1 MILKNI
7 KPTSVTVL
15 IFITIS
21 IVICLSLCGCNANK
35 TSPVMDVSDMASVFI
50 APESRNEDVSE
61 AASAD
66 ISLLTEKKTTE
77 QTENHMGTTTEKP
90 ASQIN
95 NQSETVTIKQ
105 EPSGAATNSNSDT
118 LRQNEEAEN
127 EKPQMDILPPPS
139 TSPTFADDATY
150 ENGLPITIP
159 WNETQIIL

>member
-50 APESRNEDVSE
+50 APESRKEDVSE
-61 AASAD
+61 VSSAD
-66 ISLLTEKKTTE
+66 IGLLTEKKPTKQSE
-77 QTENHMGTTTEKP
+77 IQTVITTEKP
-90 ASQIN
+90 ASQTS
-95 NQSETVTIKQ
+95 NQSEIVTVKQ
-105 EPSGAATNSNSDT
+105 EPSGDTTTGNSDT
-118 LRQNEEAEN
+118 HGQNDVTEN
-127 EKPQMDILPPPS
+127 EDPQMNTLPPPS
-139 TSPTFADDATY
+139 TSPPFSDDATY